1 MSFLG
6 VSDIG
11 VALIIPGV
19 LELVG
24 EHLDIYF
31 FDQQRND
38 LFFHR
43 NPPAPS
49 PRHLSSSSPPAGVLD
64 YRAQR
69 PSPPSSPSLQSP
81 PFMMMMHG
89 WDAWMGSMDGMYGW
103 DAWMGCMDG
112 MHGWDA

>member
-19 LELVG
+19 LELVE
-24 EHLDIYF
+24 EHLEIYWFDHKQIF
-31 FDQQRND
+31 FRFKPPPLTPPPL
-38 LFFHR
+38 LFL
-43 NPPAPS
+43 PPCRCAGLPRAAP
-49 PRHLSSSSPPAGVLD
+49 LPPLFAFPPI
-64 YRAQR
+64 
-69 PSPPSSPSLQSP
+69 PSIYDDD
-81 PFMMMMHG
+81 
-89 WDAWMGSMDGMYGW
+89 DAWMGCMDGKYGW